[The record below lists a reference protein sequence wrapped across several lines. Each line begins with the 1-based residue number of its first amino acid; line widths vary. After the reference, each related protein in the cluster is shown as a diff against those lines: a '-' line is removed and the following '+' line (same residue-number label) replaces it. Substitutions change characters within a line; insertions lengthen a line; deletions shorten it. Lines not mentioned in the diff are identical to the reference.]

1 MMNALKAFLGRL
13 LRAQIAFALAWKHR
27 KPRVVVKTRYLL
39 VPASD
44 PRAERLRAAEEEGT
58 EERRKARAFF
68 DDLEGAQLGRLAGAQ
83 REAGVSPPRRNAH
96 SKPRRNRILRSP
108 KKPVARNGTVTR
120 RKP

>member
-1 MMNALKAFLGRL
+1 MNALKAFLGRL

-58 EERRKARAFF
+58 EEKRKARAFF

-83 REAGVSPPRRNAH
+83 REAGVSPPRNAH
-96 SKPRRNRILRSP
+96 SKPRRNRNLRSP

-120 RKP
+120 RRK